1 MVGVPLSEH
10 AHGMQACTHPGT
22 TCAKHKGS
30 RRTKDMWFVGSRGH
44 NVDERGVDAEEF
56 ARDVELAGKRR
67 NIKLYNR
74 LITK

>member
-1 MVGVPLSEH
+1 MECMRVHILEEH
-10 AHGMQACTHPGT
+10 AQNTMAHGELK
-22 TCAKHKGS
+22 TCGS
-30 RRTKDMWFVGSRGH
+30 CRGH

-56 ARDVELAGKRR
+56 ERDVELAGKRR